1 LLGRRDGSELVPS
14 GVMRLLLVTNDY
26 PPKAGGIQQ
35 YLGSFVEHVDAEV
48 LILAPADPAAVVDPR
63 VVRHHRSFMW
73 PTGSVRTWIGEHIE
87 SFAPDLVLYGAPY
100 PLAQLGPRLRKSSGV
115 PFAVM
120 TYGAEAIIP
129 MVIPVLRQMVAWPL
143 RQADHTFSLS
153 AYTGAKV
160 RAVTGRR
167 PVVLGAGIDIEVFRP
182 AEEPPTEFVIGC
194 VSRFIPRKGHDKVL
208 RAVGELRERG
218 HDVSALIVGTGRLE
232 MRLRRLAEKLGVP
245 ATFATDVTWAE
256 LPDLYRRMSV
266 FVMPS
271 VSRWWG
277 LEAEGLGLVYL
288 EASASGLPVVAGPS
302 GGAPE
307 TVTRDTG
314 FVASS
319 TDEIVT
325 CVEQL
330 IRDETL
336 RNRLGSA
343 GKTYVAETYT
353 WPQVLERFHAAVTS
367 GTNTAD

>member
-1 LLGRRDGSELVPS
+1 
-14 GVMRLLLVTNDY
+14 MRLLLVTNDF

-35 YLGSFVEHVDAEV
+35 YLGSFVEHVDGEV
-48 LILAPADPAAVVDPR
+48 LVLAPADSAATIDPR
-63 VVRHHRSFMW
+63 VVRHERSFMW
-73 PTGSVRTWIGEHIE
+73 PTRSVRAWIGEHIE

-100 PLAQLGPRLRKSSGV
+100 PLAQLGPHLRTSSGV

-129 MVIPVLRQMVAWPL
+129 MVIPALRQFVARPL
-143 RQADHTFSLS
+143 RVADHVFSLS

-160 RAVTGRR
+160 QKVTGRE
-167 PVVLGAGIDIEVFRP
+167 PIVLGAGIDVDVFQP
-182 AEEPPTEFVIGC
+182 GEEPPTEFVIGC

-208 RAVGELRERG
+208 RAVGELRARG

-245 ATFATDVTWAE
+245 ATFATDVAWEE
-256 LPDLYRRMSV
+256 LPDLYRNMSV

-288 EASASGLPVVAGPS
+288 EASASGLPVIAGPS

-307 TVTRDTG
+307 TVTIDTG

-325 CVEQL
+325 FVEQL
-330 IRDETL
+330 LADHAL
-336 RNRLGSA
+336 RRRMSSSGRA
-343 GKTYVAETYT
+343 FVAATYT
-353 WPQVLERFHAAVTS
+353 WPLVLERFHAAVAS
-367 GTNTAD
+367 GTKAAD